1 MGILSKLL
9 RSTTYDPKHPRDPG
23 LVALFGGG
31 TATAAGITVTVESA
45 MRITAVMACVRVL
58 SETLASLPLKTYRV
72 RPDGGKEPDRTH
84 PLWALLHDQPNRWQT
99 SFELR
104 EMLVGHVALR
114 GNAYAQ
120 IVSTGGR
127 GVAELI
133 PLHPDR
139 VRPFFAPDGTRAY
152 EYQPDIGPR
161 RILLQDEVLHIPGLG
176 FDGLKGLDP
185 ITYAHE
191 ALGLSIATE
200 AFGARFFANDA
211 RPGVY
216 LQHPTLVSE
225 AAATR
230 LKESWEKRHRG
241 SDNAH
246 RVAVLEEG
254 MTVSAIGVDPD
265 HAQFL
270 ECVVPGTMFSMAD
283 GTRRAAEVLVAGDE
297 VLAWDNGPVRARV
310 AAVGSPPI
318 KRLVRIKT
326 ARGREL
332 TATFDHPCLIK
343 PRLRTPG
350 GGADTSPDQWT
361 AMACL
366 TPGNYVRVG
375 LGSVENSGD
384 MGVDR
389 AWYLGAMVGDGYMRK
404 LGCSFSNGDDGVL
417 SEMRRVS
424 RTMGGDLQPT
434 KSRPYDYAIKTG
446 GVGRS
451 GSEIRTLFN
460 ESGLI
465 GLHSD
470 TKRVPEMVMAGGAQ
484 AWAAFLSGYL
494 DADGSVGE
502 ATETQQPK
510 VYWSSVCHELLEDCQ
525 HLLALLGINSA
536 IYQIGNGG
544 PREVMGRA
552 SDVLPS
558 WGLYV
563 TGAESLRK
571 LAETL
576 SPTHTVKRARLAAHA
591 HLPASRYRPENW
603 LYDCVTEVEHLGLG
617 ETVGVEIEGAHTHI
631 TNGLV
636 THNTRKFQIAEI
648 ARMFRIP
655 PHMIGDLEKA
665 TFSNIEQQS
674 LEFVTHTIRPWAVRI
689 EQSIRRDLLTE
700 SEKRTHVVEFDVN
713 GLLRGDIKSR
723 YEAFATG
730 RNWGWLSVNDI
741 RRLENLNPIDKGD
754 IYLQPLNM
762 VEAGAPPTPA
772 LRAVL
777 AATAERIVRKEVM
790 ALEKS
795 QVDGVGIGAWAAG
808 FYPAHAR
815 FVAQALG
822 ISEEAAQTYCAQR
835 IHHPPDNWRQAGI
848 DALAELM
855 ATTRT

>member
-72 RPDGGKEPDRTH
+72 RSDGGKEPDRTH

-152 EYQPDIGPR
+152 EYRPDVGPR
-161 RILLQDEVLHIPGLG
+161 RILLQEEVLHIPGLG
-176 FDGLKGLDP
+176 FDGLQGLDP
-185 ITYAHE
+185 IMYARE

-270 ECVVPGTMFSMAD
+270 E
-283 GTRRAAEVLVAGDE
+283 
-297 VLAWDNGPVRARV
+297 
-310 AAVGSPPI
+310 
-318 KRLVRIKT
+318 
-326 ARGREL
+326 
-332 TATFDHPCLIK
+332 
-343 PRLRTPG
+343 
-350 GGADTSPDQWT
+350 
-361 AMACL
+361 
-366 TPGNYVRVG
+366 
-375 LGSVENSGD
+375 
-384 MGVDR
+384 
-389 AWYLGAMVGDGYMRK
+389 
-404 LGCSFSNGDDGVL
+404 
-417 SEMRRVS
+417 
-424 RTMGGDLQPT
+424 
-434 KSRPYDYAIKTG
+434 
-446 GVGRS
+446 
-451 GSEIRTLFN
+451 
-460 ESGLI
+460 
-465 GLHSD
+465 
-470 TKRVPEMVMAGGAQ
+470 
-484 AWAAFLSGYL
+484 
-494 DADGSVGE
+494 
-502 ATETQQPK
+502 
-510 VYWSSVCHELLEDCQ
+510 
-525 HLLALLGINSA
+525 
-536 IYQIGNGG
+536 
-544 PREVMGRA
+544 
-552 SDVLPS
+552 
-558 WGLYV
+558 
-563 TGAESLRK
+563 
-571 LAETL
+571 
-576 SPTHTVKRARLAAHA
+576 
-591 HLPASRYRPENW
+591 
-603 LYDCVTEVEHLGLG
+603 
-617 ETVGVEIEGAHTHI
+617 
-631 TNGLV
+631 
-636 THNTRKFQIAEI
+636 TRKFQIAEI

-762 VEAGAPPTPA
+762 VEAGDKPPEPTPA

-777 AATAERIVRKEVM
+777 DAAIQRIVRKESM
-790 ALEKS
+790 ALEKA
-795 QVDGVGIGAWAAG
+795 QADGISHNEWSAG

-822 ISEEAAQTYCAQR
+822 ISEERAQAYCARR
-835 IHHPPDNWRQAGI
+835 IKHIAENWQQAGI
-848 DALAELM
+848 DALIELM
-855 ATTRT
+855 E